1 MADKIDTINESL
13 IFQVLVF
20 LAFLTCTAIVKIQ
33 SNDLAPF
40 KTIFIYLL
48 IRNQG
53 HREGERERHLH
64 SLVHSLA
71 WLQRPKTGP
80 SQSHELAASSRD
92 LTWEAMGPH
101 TWVISAAFPRPSAG
115 SWLRSKTARAPT
127 STLIECW
134 HHKQQLLITMPQC
147 YPLMSFHFLKI
158 QKKNL
163 IS

>member
-1 MADKIDTINESL
+1 MK
-13 IFQVLVF
+13 VLFFRSQYFWLF
-20 LAFLTCTAIVKIQ
+20 LLALPQLRYNQMIQ
-33 SNDLAPF
+33 LPL
-40 KTIFIYLL
+40 KLYLFIYSL

-53 HREGERERHLH
+53 HREGGRERHLH

-101 TWVISAAFPRPSAG
+101 SWVISAAFPRPSAG
-115 SWLRSKTARAPT
+115 SWLRSKTARART

-147 YPLMSFHFLKI
+147 YPLMSFHFFF
-158 QKKNL
+158 
-163 IS
+163 